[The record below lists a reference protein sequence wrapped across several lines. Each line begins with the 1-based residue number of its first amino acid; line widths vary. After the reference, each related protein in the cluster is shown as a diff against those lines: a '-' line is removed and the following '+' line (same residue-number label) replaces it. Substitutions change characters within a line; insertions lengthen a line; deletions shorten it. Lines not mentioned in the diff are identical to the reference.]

1 MDLDQQGSGHA
12 GAVGV
17 GAVGVGVAGG
27 VPVPPPP
34 VAPPPPVMAP
44 PPAVPPVIGV
54 TGPART
60 GLFGPGA
67 FGPGTLGRRR
77 LLRAGL
83 GLGGLA
89 VVGTGT
95 AVALSGGSDGPGS
108 RSGGSG
114 GPGVPSA
121 AGTTPATAPT
131 GTAAPSGATAVVPSL
146 RSEEQHSAARNGAA
160 VKMITIVPEGIARP
174 ADLPVCVAL
183 HGRGATAQA
192 WTDLGLPQIL
202 VAAIAAGVPPF
213 AVVAVDGGDA
223 TYWRRTPSGDDPQKM
238 LLEELPGWLAKQGL
252 RAPDAAMGIS
262 MGGFGSLRYAR
273 NRGAGFGPVAV
284 LSPALFRSWGDAKAV
299 GVFKDEADWREN
311 EPLLHQD
318 QPHGRPIG
326 VWCGTEDPFCDA
338 ARKLAG
344 DTVQARFTPGVHD
357 AAYWRKVLPDA
368 VAFLGRALAG
378 RGAG

>member
-1 MDLDQQGSGHA
+1 MSA
-12 GAVGV
+12 S
-17 GAVGVGVAGG
+17 
-27 VPVPPPP
+27 
-34 VAPPPPVMAP
+34 
-44 PPAVPPVIGV
+44 PVIGP
-54 TGPART
+54 PAAPPAI
-60 GLFGPGA
+60 GPGGSGGA
-67 FGPGTLGRRR
+67 RSAAGVLGSLRAGSFGPGTLGRRR

-89 VVGTGT
+89 LVGTGT
-95 AVALSGGSDGPGS
+95 AVALSGGSSDPDTP
-108 RSGGSG
+108 GGSG
-114 GPGVPSA
+114 GTGTPTG
-121 AGTTPATAPT
+121 AGTPTATATT
-131 GTAAPSGATAVVPSL
+131 GTAAPSAAASVVPSL
-146 RSEEQHSAARNGAA
+146 RNEEQRSAARNGAA
-160 VKMITIVPEGIARP
+160 VKMITIVPQGIARP

-238 LLEELPGWLAKQGL
+238 LLDELPGWLAKQGL
-252 RAPDAAMGIS
+252 RAPEAALGIS

-284 LSPALFRSWGDAKAV
+284 LSPALFRSWGDAKAA
-299 GVFKDEADWREN
+299 GVFKDEADWREH

-338 ARKLAG
+338 ARKLVG
-344 DTVQARFTPGVHD
+344 DTVQVRFTPGVHD

-368 VAFLGRALAG
+368 VSFLGRALAG